1 MIVIDKTI
9 VSDDLLDKE
18 FVCALDKCKGA
29 CCVEGDSGAPLEW
42 EETAILES
50 IYEQVKPYMTEE
62 GKAAV
67 EKYGTWLIDSEGDLV
82 TPLINGVRECAYTY
96 FQNGIAKCAI
106 ERACRDGKIDFQKP
120 ISCHLYPVRITKH
133 ENYDAVNYNRW
144 NICSPACANGRE
156 LGISVHEFVKTA
168 LIRKYGQE
176 WYNQL
181 EGAAAFMES
190 GKTT

>member
-62 GKAAV
+62 GKTAV

-96 FQNGIAKCAI
+96 FENGIAKCAI

>member
-50 IYEQVKPYMTEE
+50 TYEQVKPYMTDE

-96 FQNGIAKCAI
+96 FEKGIARCAI
-106 ERACRDGKIDFQKP
+106 EQACRDGKIAFLKP

-144 NICSPACANGRE
+144 NICSPACANGHE
-156 LGISVHEFVKTA
+156 LGISVHAFVKTA

-190 GKTT
+190 GKTK